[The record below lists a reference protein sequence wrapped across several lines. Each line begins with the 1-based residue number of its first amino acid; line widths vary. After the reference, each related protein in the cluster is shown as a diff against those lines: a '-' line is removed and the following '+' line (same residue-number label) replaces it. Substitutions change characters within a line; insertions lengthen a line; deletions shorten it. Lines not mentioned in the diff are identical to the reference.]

1 MMFYPPNIDAETG
14 LMDSASLANARIY
27 TNIGVA
33 LKNKDRVHK
42 FQLAYLD
49 DLRKIPDELFSLDK
63 IQVLEL
69 RFLPKLEE
77 IPSAIAKLRN
87 LEQLYVNGTAI
98 ITIPK
103 EISDLPR
110 LI

>member
-1 MMFYPPNIDAETG
+1 M
-14 LMDSASLANARIY
+14 
-27 TNIGVA
+27 
-33 LKNKDRVHK
+33 
-42 FQLAYLD
+42 AYLD

-110 LI
+110 LKVLNLSQNKIGKITYRTR